1 MLAYA
6 YLKRYTAGVDRSRLG
21 GLARSRALAPEE
33 RSRIARRA
41 AKVRWAR
48 HKAGVL
54 QISEIR
60 ALVKKALMDL
70 DAKAFLFGSYARGEA
85 TPHSDID
92 IMVIQKK
99 PVENWLMETAAL
111 RRLMRFGKSLDL
123 VVEDEASFAQ
133 WKNEYGTIQHEV
145 SREGVRLV

>member
-1 MLAYA
+1 
-6 YLKRYTAGVDRSRLG
+6 
-21 GLARSRALAPEE
+21 
-33 RSRIARRA
+33 
-41 AKVRWAR
+41 
-48 HKAGVL
+48 VL

-60 ALVKKALMDL
+60 ALVKRALVGL

-92 IMVIQKK
+92 IMVIKRK
-99 PVENWLMETAAL
+99 PVENWLAETAAL

-123 VVEDEASFAQ
+123 VVEDEASFAR

-145 SREGVRLV
+145 ARDGVRLV

>member
-1 MLAYA
+1 ME
-6 YLKRYTAGVDRSRLG
+6 RSRLG

-41 AKVRWAR
+41 AQARWAR

-54 QISEIR
+54 QVSEIR
-60 ALVKKALMDL
+60 ALVKKALVDI

-92 IMVIQKK
+92 IMVIKKK
-99 PVENWLMETAAL
+99 PVENWLTETAAL
-111 RRLMRFGKSLDL
+111 RRRMRFGKSLDL

-133 WKNEYGTIQHEV
+133 WKGEYGTIQHEV
-145 SREGVRLV
+145 SREGLRLV

>member
-1 MLAYA
+1 ME
-6 YLKRYTAGVDRSRLG
+6 RSRLG
-21 GLARSRALAPEE
+21 GLARSRALAPAE

-41 AKVRWAR
+41 AQARWAR

-60 ALVKKALMDL
+60 ALVKKALAGI
-70 DAKAFLFGSYARGEA
+70 DAKVFLFGSYARGEA
-85 TPHSDID
+85 TPDSDLD
-92 IMVIQKK
+92 IMVIKK
-99 PVENWLMETAAL
+99 QPVQNWLTETAAL

-123 VVEDEASFAQ
+123 VVEDEASFAK
-133 WKNEYGTIQHEV
+133 WKSEYGTIQHEV